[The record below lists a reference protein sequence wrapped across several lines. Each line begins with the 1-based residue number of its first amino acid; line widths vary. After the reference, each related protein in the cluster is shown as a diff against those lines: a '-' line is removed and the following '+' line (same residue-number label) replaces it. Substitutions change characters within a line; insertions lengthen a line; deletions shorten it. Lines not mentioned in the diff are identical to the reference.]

1 MSVLTTSVKVR
12 TNHIKYNGI
21 EYFRGN
27 ASLVK
32 LGSHGPKRTPVFDAN
47 FLDPQGQISPSHFDV
62 IKATTLDIDFKQS
75 SATDIAADLKPMQ
88 VKFAGGQV
96 SETRKLASSGDL
108 KLIELAIEP
117 GDLMRY
123 INGNDNVREQFAH
136 ADNDLRVA
144 IVVWVVVKASLAD
157 RVDTSVKGSVD
168 ATQSGV
174 TVGLKGGQNGSSET
188 SLDIEP
194 GTTFA
199 YGLGDLEWDKAAK
212 NKRTR
217 VTGVRLDKW
226 GLS

>member
-1 MSVLTTSVKVR
+1 
-12 TNHIKYNGI
+12 
-21 EYFRGN
+21 
-27 ASLVK
+27 
-32 LGSHGPKRTPVFDAN
+32 
-47 FLDPQGQISPSHFDV
+47 
-62 IKATTLDIDFKQS
+62 
-75 SATDIAADLKPMQ
+75 
-88 VKFAGGQV
+88 
-96 SETRKLASSGDL
+96 
-108 KLIELAIEP
+108 
-117 GDLMRY
+117 
-123 INGNDNVREQFAH
+123 
-136 ADNDLRVA
+136 VA